1 MIQIRWRKVKLSLS
15 GIKPMSPKVRAIR
28 IENLRYLMDFSI
40 NESPQKMKGFLITSD
55 PLALVE
61 VSF

>member
-15 GIKPMSPKVRAIR
+15 GRKPMSPKVRAIR

-40 NESPQKMKGFLITSD
+40 NESPPKKKSVFITSD
-55 PLALVE
+55 PLVLVK